1 MHAHFGLYWIKVYV
15 PVSFFLCDCFLN
27 KMLSCDGAGTI
38 NFAALNLL
46 DLYPFPFWLILPSS
60 SPKTRIYVFYF
71 LFSILAC
78 FKILH

>member
-27 KMLSCDGAGTI
+27 KMLSFDGAGTI

-60 SPKTRIYVFYF
+60 SPKN
-71 LFSILAC
+71 
-78 FKILH
+78 